1 MSRIVVSEFVSVDG
15 VTEAPG
21 GEPGYRHTN
30 WVGERFD
37 DAWLQFKVEE
47 VLAHEALLI
56 GRVTYESFA
65 EVWPEREGPI
75 ADKFNAM
82 PKYVAS
88 TTLKAAH
95 WNNTTIIQGDAL
107 EAAAALKRQVSG
119 DILVHGSRTL
129 VNGLKAR
136 GLVDEYRLM
145 IFPVVLGSG
154 KRLFDEVEDSLSL
167 KLVSAQP
174 FPNGV
179 LMVTYQ
185 PI

>member
-1 MSRIVVSEFVSVDG
+1 MGRIVVSEFVSVDG
-15 VTEAPG
+15 VSEAPG
-21 GEPGYRHTN
+21 GEPGFVHTN

-37 DAWLQFKVEE
+37 EAWVAFKVEE
-47 VLAHEALLI
+47 VKAHDVLLI

-65 EVWPEREGPI
+65 EAWPDREGPI

-88 TTLKAAH
+88 NTLTAAD
-95 WNNTTIIQGDAL
+95 WNNTTVLAGEALDAIA
-107 EAAAALKRQVSG
+107 ELKARTEG

-145 IFPVVLGSG
+145 IFPVVLGGG
-154 KRLFDEVEDSLSL
+154 KRLFDETPDALPLSL
-167 KLVSAQP
+167 VSVRP

-179 LMVTYQ
+179 VLAIYR
-185 PI
+185 PA